1 VNGLKCPK
9 CYLIYPD
16 NTKKCYCGFIFGEKF
31 ISSEN
36 NKVPGHDNGTIR
48 KLNFHGNGFD
58 LFSIFIVNALLIIV
72 TLGVYYFW
80 GKVKIKRYLYS
91 QLEFDGDRFT
101 FHGKGK
107 ELFIGG
113 IIGIFILG
121 LTIGLQHLIETS
133 KDKYILAGS
142 IILFMILIC
151 LIPMIFVLSRRY
163 YLSRSSWRGIRFS
176 FRGRIP
182 SFYGIIL
189 RGVLL
194 TIITFGL
201 YSPYLRNRIKHFF
214 VDNSNFGTQ
223 KFSYNGKGNEVFKQY
238 AKAFF
243 LYVPVT
249 ALVIFLV
256 VSIIGVVL
264 GFIIGKDIKSIYLV
278 VATVCTYLSIYVV
291 FFWFEFWFTKY
302 VWNNT
307 TFMDAKFRLEMKF
320 IPFLK
325 LKTGNLVIY
334 ILTIGLG
341 WPWATARN
349 HKFLAERLMLEG
361 NVDFETIKQQFMG
374 ASATGESVAD
384 IFDIGA
390 GLDIGI

>member
-1 VNGLKCPK
+1 MNGLKCPK
-9 CYLIYPD
+9 CFLIHPE
-16 NTKKCYCGFIFGEKF
+16 NTTQCYCGYNFKNGSLTPESD
-31 ISSEN
+31 ISSN
-36 NKVPGHDNGTIR
+36 VVNVDTRTLK
-48 KLNFHGNGFD
+48 FHGKGYD
-58 LFSIFIVNALLIIV
+58 LFSIFIVNILLIIA
-72 TLGVYYFW
+72 TLGIYYFW

-101 FHGKGK
+101 FHGKGR

-113 IIGIFILG
+113 IIGLFLLG
-121 LTIGLQHLIETS
+121 ITVGIQHFLETS
-133 KDKYILAGS
+133 EDKYLIAGS
-142 IILFMILIC
+142 IILFLFMFS

-176 FRGRIP
+176 FRGKIS
-182 SFYGIIL
+182 SFYRVVF
-189 RGVLL
+189 RGFFL
-194 TIITFGL
+194 TMVTFGF
-201 YSPYLRNRIKHFF
+201 YTPFFRNRIKHFF
-214 VDNSNFGTQ
+214 IENSYFGTQ
-223 KFSYNGKGNEVFKQY
+223 KFSYSGNGNEVFKQY

-256 VSIIGVVL
+256 ISIIGVLL
-264 GFIIGKDIKSIYLV
+264 GLVIGKELKSIAIV

-291 FFWFEFWFTKY
+291 FYWFEFWFTKY

-307 TFMDAKFRLEMKF
+307 SFMNAKFRLDMKF
-320 IPFLK
+320 LPFLK
-325 LKTGNLVIY
+325 LKTGNLFIY
-334 ILTIGLG
+334 ILTLGLG
-341 WPWATARN
+341 WPWATVRDN
-349 HKFLAERLMLEG
+349 RFLAERLVLEG
-361 NVDFETIKQQFMG
+361 DVDFESIKQEFME